1 MVALVV
7 SLSARE
13 GLAVELVCA
22 RRWQYRSDWRVEMG
36 RRKRRI
42 AGREGEEVK
51 GEKCWTL
58 HRRLGTR
65 CGSFQE

>member
-13 GLAVELVCA
+13 GLAVEVVCA
-22 RRWQYRSDWRVEMG
+22 RRWQYRRDWRVEMG

-42 AGREGEEVK
+42 AGWEEEETKREK
-51 GEKCWTL
+51 
-58 HRRLGTR
+58 
-65 CGSFQE
+65 